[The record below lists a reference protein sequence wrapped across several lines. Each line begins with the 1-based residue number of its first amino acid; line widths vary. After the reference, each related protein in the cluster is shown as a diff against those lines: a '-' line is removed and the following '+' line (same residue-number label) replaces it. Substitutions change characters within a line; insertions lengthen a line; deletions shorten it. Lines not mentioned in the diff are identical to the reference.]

1 MEKTFIRLID
11 STQAGH
17 AHRAR
22 LQELRLKMG
31 PLPDFVGE
39 LDFCTCQ
46 QAGDVDRF
54 TRAWAERYGRAGL
67 IYVLGGD
74 GSFSEACHAVA
85 TCLSDPPALGVIP
98 FGTGNDFARL
108 LYGPLTGKKWLT
120 QFAKGLF
127 VPERKWIDLIQVNDI
142 VGVNLFS
149 FGVDT
154 EILRLAMQFKKAHP
168 KLHSLSYPAGVTQ
181 YLTSHHFRLEKQS
194 VRIRAK
200 RGSELLLDSTLDL
213 VLGVVGNGQYYG
225 GGFRPCPQAHL
236 DDGVLDLLCIGTLSG
251 VQLLKALPRYRTGN
265 HLDLDPISFYKI
277 TEVYFERMDGQTLFS
292 NIDGNRMEENTYR
305 IKILPKKLELVQ
317 PNISTFL
324 PNEKK

>member
-11 STQAGH
+11 STQAGI
-17 AHRAR
+17 ARRAR
-22 LQELRLKMG
+22 LQELRSKMG

-54 TRAWAERYGRAGL
+54 TRAWAERYGSAGL

-168 KLHSLSYPAGVTQ
+168 KLHSLSYPAGVAQ
-181 YLTSHHFRLEKQS
+181 YLTRHHFRLEKQS
-194 VRIRAK
+194 VRICSK
-200 RGSELLLDSTLDL
+200 RGSEVLLDSTLDL

-236 DDGVLDLLCIGTLSG
+236 DDGALDLVLIQAMSGLPMLQALIRYRKGAHLSLPEVADYKISELELERLDG
-251 VQLLKALPRYRTGN
+251 QPFIANLDGNIMKEAQYHIKRTEQRLWLALPTKG
-265 HLDLDPISFYKI
+265 LL
-277 TEVYFERMDGQTLFS
+277 
-292 NIDGNRMEENTYR
+292 
-305 IKILPKKLELVQ
+305 
-317 PNISTFL
+317 
-324 PNEKK
+324 